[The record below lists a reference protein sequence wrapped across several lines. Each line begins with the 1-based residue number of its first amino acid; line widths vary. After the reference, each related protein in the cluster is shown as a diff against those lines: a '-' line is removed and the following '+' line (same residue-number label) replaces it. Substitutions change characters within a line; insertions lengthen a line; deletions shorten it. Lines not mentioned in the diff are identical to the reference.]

1 MQTKRLLPL
10 LALLF
15 LCGCAA
21 PAQASDPAPEG
32 LTLAATTYPVYLFAQ
47 ELTRDIPDLSVTLV
61 VNEQLSCMHD
71 YSLSITDM
79 KVLEGADAV
88 LLSGAGLEDSM
99 GHALEAARRPQIDAS
114 QGMDLLCSEH
124 DHDHDHDHEEDDH
137 GEEEAL
143 DPHIWLDPR
152 RTCQMLDNLAQG
164 IGALAPEDASRLAAN
179 AQAAQE
185 KIMARYAQLK
195 DQLAGLSLRD
205 LITFHDGFAY
215 FAEAFDLHILRAIE
229 EEAGSEASALEVRDI
244 LDLIETHHLPAVFTE
259 VNGADATAALIAR
272 EAQIQAVPL
281 DLLMSRRDSPLS
293 GVDLYLRVLSDNV
306 NAIQEAY
313 SSCAVSPSNPTA
325 VSPSQDAQGP
335 VSSASRD

>member
-1 MQTKRLLPL
+1 MQIKRILPL
-10 LALLF
+10 LALLL

-21 PAQASDPAPEG
+21 PAQEPEPAPEG

-47 ELTRDIPDLSVTLV
+47 ELTQDIPELTVTLV

-99 GHALEAARRPQIDAS
+99 AHALRAAARPQIDAS
-114 QGMDLLCSEH
+114 QGIDLFCS
-124 DHDHDHDHEEDDH
+124 DHDHDHDHKDGDH
-137 GEEEAL
+137 GEEEEM

-152 RTCQMLDNLAQG
+152 RACQMLENLAQG
-164 IGALAPEDASRLAAN
+164 IAALDPDHASQLAAN
-179 AQAAQE
+179 AEAAQE
-185 KIMARYAQLK
+185 QITARYAQLK
-195 DQLAGLSLRD
+195 DQLAGLTRRD

-215 FAEAFDLHILRAIE
+215 FADAFDLHILRAIE

-244 LDLIETHHLPAVFTE
+244 LKLIDTHQLPAVFTE
-259 VNGADATAALIAR
+259 VNGADATARLIAR
-272 EAQIQAVPL
+272 EAQIQTVPL
-281 DLLMSRRDSPLS
+281 DLLMSRRDTALQ
-293 GVDLYLRVLSDNV
+293 GVELYLQVLSANV

-313 SSCAVSPSNPTA
+313 SSCAVSPNNPTA
-325 VSPSQDAQGP
+325 ASPSQDAP
-335 VSSASRD
+335 APASSASRD